1 MPYTFASFTG
11 QAIPSGLHVR
21 MNFETGQNEAKL
33 LDDSSEDTYWN
44 NGDREGSELNWL
56 TLTDSSL
63 SSLTG
68 QLIQYNIGLP
78 VL

>member
-44 NGDREGSELNWL
+44 NGDREGSELN
-56 TLTDSSL
+56 
-63 SSLTG
+63 
-68 QLIQYNIGLP
+68 
-78 VL
+78 